1 MFATVTSGGAD
12 VPGGK
17 CPVTGQTGDDVLRLI
32 SRSMSSVIDDKP
44 VRHKC
49 IRRQRQ
55 QPQTQQRVGIKIN
68 KTGKM
73 YFKKLQQVA
82 TVIVAT
88 ERIATAAQ
96 IDPSSSPDGANV

>member
-17 CPVTGQTGDDVLRLI
+17 CPVTGQTSDDVLRLI

-44 VRHKC
+44 MRHKC
-49 IRRQRQ
+49 T
-55 QPQTQQRVGIKIN
+55 PSAAAATDTTESWNKN
-68 KTGKM
+68 KKTGKM
-73 YFKKLQQVA
+73 HKKLQQVA

-88 ERIATAAQ
+88 ERIATAAH
-96 IDPSSSPDGANV
+96 IDPSSSPDGANM

>member
-1 MFATVTSGGAD
+1 MFATVTSGRAD

-17 CPVTGQTGDDVLRLI
+17 CQVTGQTSDDVLRLI

-49 IRRQRQ
+49 T
-55 QPQTQQRVGIKIN
+55 PSAAAATDTTESWN
-68 KTGKM
+68 KNKQNGKK
-73 YFKKLQQVA
+73 YKKKLQQVA

-96 IDPSSSPDGANV
+96 IDPSSSPDGGNV

>member
-1 MFATVTSGGAD
+1 MSREENARSPGRRATTSC
-12 VPGGK
+12 VSSR
-17 CPVTGQTGDDVLRLI
+17 GQCRPLSTTNRCAT
-32 SRSMSSVIDDKP
+32 SV
-44 VRHKC
+44 
-49 IRRQRQ
+49 RRQRQ

-73 YFKKLQQVA
+73 YKKLQQVA

-96 IDPSSSPDGANV
+96 IDPSSSPDGGNV

>member
-17 CPVTGQTGDDVLRLI
+17 CPVTGQTSDDVLRLI

-49 IRRQRQ
+49 
-55 QPQTQQRVGIKIN
+55 T
-68 KTGKM
+68 
-73 YFKKLQQVA
+73 LSAAVA
-82 TVIVAT
+82 TDTT
-88 ERIATAAQ
+88 ESWNKNKQ
-96 IDPSSSPDGANV
+96 NGKNVKKNFNKLLQSS